1 MSITNREARTIADLV
16 DAAVEGP
23 LPLRITAYDGSKTGP
38 DSAARA
44 LHIANLRAVS
54 YLATAPGDL
63 GMARAYAMGDLVVEG
78 VHPGNPYDAL
88 VDLERLHFRR
98 PDPRLV
104 LDVARVLGPRGL
116 TPPPLPPQE
125 ALPRWRRVTE
135 GVRHSLTRD
144 QEAIHHHY
152 DVSNRFYE
160 LVLGSSM
167 AYTCAVFPERDADL
181 DAAQDNKYRLV
192 FDKLGLKPGDRLLDI
207 GCGWGGMVRYAARQ
221 GVQTIGVTLSREQ
234 ATWAQEAIEREGLGE
249 LASVKFD
256 DYRNVA
262 ETGFD
267 AISSIGLTEHI
278 GVRNYAD
285 YFRWMLAHVKEGG
298 LVLNHCITRPSNRPR
313 NIGAF
318 IDRYIFPDGELTGSG
333 RIITTM
339 QDTGFEVLHEENLRE
354 HYALTL
360 GAWSENLV
368 EHWNECVDEVGGAT
382 ARVWGLYLAGS
393 RRGFE
398 RNHVQLHQLLATRLD
413 RSQLPQVPLR
423 PWWSA

>member
-1 MSITNREARTIADLV
+1 MSSTTREIPTIAELV

-38 DSAARA
+38 DSAPRA
-44 LHIANLRAVS
+44 LHIANHRAVS

-63 GMARAYAMGDLVVEG
+63 GMARAYTTGDLVVEG
-78 VHPGNPYDAL
+78 VHPGNPYEAI

-104 LDVARVLGPRGL
+104 LDLARVLGPRGL
-116 TPPPLPPQE
+116 TPPPPPPQE

-135 GVRHSLTRD
+135 GLRHSFTRD
-144 QEAIHHHY
+144 KDAIHHHY

-160 LVLGSSM
+160 LVLGPSM
-167 AYTCAVFPERDADL
+167 AYTCAVFPERDAGL
-181 DAAQDNKYRLV
+181 DAAQENKYRLV

-221 GVQTIGVTLSREQ
+221 GVRAVGVTLSQEQ
-234 ATWAQEAIEREGLGE
+234 AAWAQEAIEREGLAD
-249 LASVKFD
+249 LASVAFD
-256 DYRNVA
+256 DYRNVT

-267 AISSIGLTEHI
+267 AISSIGITEHI
-278 GVRNYAD
+278 GVRNYPA
-285 YFRWMLAHVKEGG
+285 YFQWMLNHVKEGG
-298 LVLNHCITRPSNRPR
+298 MVLNHCITRPNNKPTST
-313 NIGAF
+313 GAF

-360 GAWSENLV
+360 AGWCENLV
-368 EHWNECVDEVGGAT
+368 DNWDECVEEVGEAT
-382 ARVWGLYLAGS
+382 AKVWGLYLAGS

-398 RNHVQLHQLLATRLD
+398 RNVVQLHQVLATKLEQSNLSR
-413 RSQLPQVPLR
+413 VPLR
-423 PWWSA
+423 PWWKP

>member
-1 MSITNREARTIADLV
+1 MSSTFRETRTIADLV

-38 DSAARA
+38 DSAPRA
-44 LHIANLRAVS
+44 LHIANQRAVS
-54 YLATAPGDL
+54 YVATAPGDL
-63 GMARAYAMGDLVVEG
+63 GMARAYTTGDLVVEG
-78 VHPGNPYDAL
+78 VHPGDPYEAL

-104 LDVARVLGPRGL
+104 LELARILGPRGL
-116 TPPPLPPQE
+116 TPPRPPPQE

-135 GVRHSLTRD
+135 GLRHSFTRD
-144 QEAIHHHY
+144 KEAIHHHY

-160 LVLGSSM
+160 LVLGPSM
-167 AYTCAVFPERDADL
+167 AYTCAVFPDHETGL

-192 FDKLGLKPGDRLLDI
+192 FDKLGLRAGDRLLDI

-221 GVQTIGVTLSREQ
+221 GVHAVGVTLSSEQ
-234 ATWAQEAIEREGLGE
+234 ATWAQKAIEREGLGE
-249 LASVKFD
+249 LASVRLE
-256 DYRNVA
+256 DYRNVT

-267 AISSIGLTEHI
+267 AISSIGITEHI
-278 GVRNYAD
+278 GVRNYPA
-285 YFRWMLAHVKEGG
+285 YFRWMLDHVKEGG
-298 LVLNHCITRPSNRPR
+298 LVLNHCITRPDNRPR
-313 NIGAF
+313 NVGPF

-339 QDTGFEVLHEENLRE
+339 QDNGFEVLHDENLRE

-360 GAWSENLV
+360 AGWCENLV
-368 EHWNECVDEVGGAT
+368 ENWNECVDEVGEAT
-382 ARVWGLYLAGS
+382 AKVWGLYLAGS

-398 RNHVQLHQLLATRLD
+398 RNAVQLHQVLATRLD
-413 RSQLPQVPLR
+413 QSLVPRVPLR
-423 PWWSA
+423 QWWTA